1 MSGRGAKRRQKG
13 QQGAGASWGGWWLWR
28 LCFDPVPPVS
38 SGLCRGAPLPT
49 PTDLIDTVRA
59 AMKELDLTLIIEPGR
74 SMIATAGGLVNTV
87 TGEQS
92 YLL

>member
-1 MSGRGAKRRQKG
+1 M
-13 QQGAGASWGGWWLWR
+13 LP
-28 LCFDPVPPVS
+28 CPNPDPPF
-38 SGLCRGAPLPT
+38 LCRGAPLPT

-87 TGEQS
+87 TGEHS
-92 YLL
+92 WESSSPNGLPFCLCKP